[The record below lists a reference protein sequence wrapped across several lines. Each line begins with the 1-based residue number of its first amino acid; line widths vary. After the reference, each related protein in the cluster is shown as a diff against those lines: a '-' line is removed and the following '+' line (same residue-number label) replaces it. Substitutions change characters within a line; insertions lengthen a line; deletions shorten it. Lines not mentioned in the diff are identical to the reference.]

1 MISPH
6 WGEIEQSKKVIVA
19 VCTYEKKHSKST
31 IQILCLLVKFD
42 QIVKSPQAHRFS
54 MIPIM
59 KKGMTEEK
67 GKTTI
72 F

>member
-1 MISPH
+1 MVLCMKKEH
-6 WGEIEQSKKVIVA
+6 YSKL
-19 VCTYEKKHSKST
+19 T
-31 IQILCLLVKFD
+31 IQTLCLLVKFD
-42 QIVKSPQAHRFS
+42 QIVRSPQAHHFS

>member
-1 MISPH
+1 MVFVYM
-6 WGEIEQSKKVIVA
+6 QKKKNSKL
-19 VCTYEKKHSKST
+19 T
-31 IQILCLLVKFD
+31 IQTLCLLVKFD

>member
-1 MISPH
+1 MVLVYM
-6 WGEIEQSKKVIVA
+6 QK
-19 VCTYEKKHSKST
+19 KKHSKLT
-31 IQILCLLVKFD
+31 IQTLCLLVKFD